1 MEVNFPP
8 PPGNELVNIHASESY
23 WTDERIEHAYANS
36 ISQIPDI
43 QVGRFLI
50 RTVDQDRTESARNTM
65 GVRGKRIQLLGL
77 F

>member
-1 MEVNFPP
+1 MEVNFAPS
-8 PPGNELVNIHASESY
+8 PGNGLANIHESDSS

-50 RTVDQDRTESARNTM
+50 RTVDQDKPVSARNTM

>member
-1 MEVNFPP
+1 MEANFQPP
-8 PPGNELVNIHASESY
+8 PDNERVNIHASESY

-36 ISQIPDI
+36 ISQIADI
-43 QVGRFLI
+43 QVGRFRI
-50 RTVDQDRTESARNTM
+50 RTVDQDRPESARNTM